1 MKIELTKYKLSL
13 PVEIQKEKKI
23 QYNDNERG
31 FLPLLPLFLVSRALV
46 KKKKSTPFSDTE
58 S

>member
-31 FLPLLPLFLVSRALV
+31 F
-46 KKKKSTPFSDTE
+46 
-58 S
+58 